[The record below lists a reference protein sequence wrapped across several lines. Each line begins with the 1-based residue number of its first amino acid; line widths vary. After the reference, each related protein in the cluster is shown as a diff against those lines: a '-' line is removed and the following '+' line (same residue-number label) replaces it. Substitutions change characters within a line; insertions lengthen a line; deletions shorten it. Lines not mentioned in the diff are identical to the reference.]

1 MHEQYSIRH
10 ISAEIDLNRGMKLR
24 LLTSALSIAALTLA
38 VPACKKKE
46 SAPPATT
53 GSATTGSADMAG
65 SAGSA
70 DMAGSAGSA
79 MAGSDMAGSAGSA
92 GSAAAATLTD
102 PQIAAIVVA
111 ANQVDIDAGKLAAK
125 KSKNA
130 EVKKFAELMVKD
142 HTAVNKSAVDLV
154 TKLKVTPE
162 ESETSKT
169 LKTGGAENVARL
181 EKLEGAEFDKA
192 YVDNEV
198 DYHEAVIGV
207 LKNTL
212 IPSAQN
218 ADLKAALTGVAPAFD
233 AHLAHAKQV
242 QASLA
247 GGGSGAAAHDHK

>member
-1 MHEQYSIRH
+1 MHEHRSIRH
-10 ISAEIDLNRGMKLR
+10 ISAEIDLNQGMKLR
-24 LLTSALSIAALTLA
+24 LLTSALSIAALALA

-53 GSATTGSADMAG
+53 GSATTGSDTG

-79 MAGSDMAGSAGSA
+79 DTGSA
-92 GSAAAATLTD
+92 GSAAAVTLSD

-111 ANQVDIDAGKLAAK
+111 ANQVDIDAGNLAAK
-125 KSKNA
+125 KTKNP

-169 LKTGGAENVARL
+169 LTKGGADNIARL

-192 YVDNEV
+192 YIDNEV
-198 DYHEAVIGV
+198 DYHDAVIGV

-242 QASLA
+242 QAALA

>member
-1 MHEQYSIRH
+1 MHEHRSIRH
-10 ISAEIDLNRGMKLR
+10 ISAEMALNQGMKLR
-24 LLTSALSIAALTLA
+24 LLTSALSIAVLTLA

-46 SAPPATT
+46 AAPPATT

-79 MAGSDMAGSAGSA
+79 DMAGSAGSA

-125 KSKNA
+125 KTKNA

-169 LKTGGAENVARL
+169 LTAGGAENIAKL
-181 EKLEGAEFDKA
+181 EKLDGAEFDKA

-198 DYHEAVIGV
+198 AYHDAVIGV

-233 AHLAHAKQV
+233 AHLAHAKQL
-242 QASLA
+242 QESLA
-247 GGGSGAAAHDHK
+247 KGGSGAAAHDHK

>member
-1 MHEQYSIRH
+1 MHEQHSIRH
-10 ISAEIDLNRGMKLR
+10 ISAAIDLNRGMKLR

-70 DMAGSAGSA
+70 DMAGSA
-79 MAGSDMAGSAGSA
+79 MAGSADMAGSAGSA
-92 GSAAAATLTD
+92 AGSAAAVTLTD

-125 KSKNA
+125 KTKNA

-162 ESETSKT
+162 ETDTSKSLT
-169 LKTGGAENVARL
+169 AGGADSRAKL

-198 DYHEAVIGV
+198 AYHEAVINV
-207 LKNTL
+207 LKTQL

-242 QASLA
+242 QESLA
-247 GGGSGAAAHDHK
+247 KGGSGAAAHDHK

>member
-1 MHEQYSIRH
+1 MHEQHSIRH
-10 ISAEIDLNRGMKLR
+10 ISAAIDLNRGMKLR

-70 DMAGSAGSA
+70 DMAGSA
-79 MAGSDMAGSAGSA
+79 MAGSADMAGSAGSAA

-125 KSKNA
+125 KTKNA

-162 ESETSKT
+162 ETDTSKSLT
-169 LKTGGAENVARL
+169 AGGADSRAKL

-198 DYHEAVIGV
+198 AYHEAVINV
-207 LKNTL
+207 LKTQL

-218 ADLKAALTGVAPAFD
+218 TDLKAALTGVAPAFD

-242 QASLA
+242 QESLA
-247 GGGSGAAAHDHK
+247 KGGSGAAAHDHK

>member
-1 MHEQYSIRH
+1 MHEQRSIRH
-10 ISAEIDLNRGMKLR
+10 ISAEIDLNQGMKLR
-24 LLTSALSIAALTLA
+24 LLTSALSIVALALA

-53 GSATTGSADMAG
+53 GSATTGSDTG

-79 MAGSDMAGSAGSA
+79 DTGSA
-92 GSAAAATLTD
+92 GSAAAVTLSD

-111 ANQVDIDAGKLAAK
+111 ANQVDIDAGNLAAK
-125 KSKNA
+125 KTKNP

-169 LKTGGAENVARL
+169 LTKGGADNIARL

-192 YVDNEV
+192 YIDNEV
-198 DYHEAVIGV
+198 DYHDAVIGV

-242 QASLA
+242 QAALA

>member
-1 MHEQYSIRH
+1 MHEQHSIRH
-10 ISAEIDLNRGMKLR
+10 ISAGIDLNRGMKLR
-24 LLTSALSIAALTLA
+24 LLTSALSIAVLTLA

-46 SAPPATT
+46 AAPPATT

-79 MAGSDMAGSAGSA
+79 DMAGSAGSA

-125 KSKNA
+125 KTKNA

-169 LKTGGAENVARL
+169 LTAGGAENIAKL
-181 EKLEGAEFDKA
+181 EKLDGAEFDKA

-198 DYHEAVIGV
+198 AYHDAVIGV

-242 QASLA
+242 QESLA
-247 GGGSGAAAHDHK
+247 KGGSGAAAHDHK

>member
-1 MHEQYSIRH
+1 MHEQRSIRH
-10 ISAEIDLNRGMKLR
+10 ISAALDLNGGMKLR
-24 LLTSALSIAALTLA
+24 LLTSALSIFALALA

-53 GSATTGSADMAG
+53 GSAATGSDTGSANSADTAGAAGSSGSADSADTG

-70 DMAGSAGSA
+70 T
-79 MAGSDMAGSAGSA
+79 
-92 GSAAAATLTD
+92 AASFSD

-111 ANQVDIDAGKLAAK
+111 ANQVDIDAGNLAAK
-125 KSKNA
+125 KTKNP

-169 LKTGGAENVARL
+169 LKQGGADNIARL

-192 YVDNEV
+192 YIDNEV
-198 DYHEAVIGV
+198 DYHAAVIGV

-218 ADLKAALTGVAPAFD
+218 AELKAALTGVAPAFD
-233 AHLAHAKQV
+233 AHLAHAQQV
-242 QASLA
+242 QAALA
-247 GGGSGAAAHDHK
+247 GGSGAAAHDHK

>member
-1 MHEQYSIRH
+1 MHEQHSIRH
-10 ISAEIDLNRGMKLR
+10 ISAGIDLNRGMKLR

-53 GSATTGSADMAG
+53 GSATTGSADMTG

-70 DMAGSAGSA
+70 DMAGSA
-79 MAGSDMAGSAGSA
+79 MAGSDMAGSAGSAA

-162 ESETSKT
+162 ETDTSKSLT
-169 LKTGGAENVARL
+169 AGGADNRAKL

-198 DYHEAVIGV
+198 AYHEAVINV
-207 LKNTL
+207 LKTQL

-218 ADLKAALTGVAPAFD
+218 ADLKAALTGVQPAFD

>member
-1 MHEQYSIRH
+1 MHEQRSYRH
-10 ISAEIDLNRGMKLR
+10 ISAEIDLNGGMKLR
-24 LLTSALSIAALTLA
+24 LLTSALSIAALSLA

-53 GSATTGSADMAG
+53 GSDMAG

-79 MAGSDMAGSAGSA
+79 DMAGS
-92 GSAAAATLTD
+92 GSAAAAASLTD

-111 ANQVDIDAGKLAAK
+111 ANQVDIDAGNLAAK
-125 KSKNA
+125 KTKNP

-181 EKLEGAEFDKA
+181 EKLEGA
-192 YVDNEV
+192 
-198 DYHEAVIGV
+198 
-207 LKNTL
+207 
-212 IPSAQN
+212 
-218 ADLKAALTGVAPAFD
+218 
-233 AHLAHAKQV
+233 
-242 QASLA
+242 
-247 GGGSGAAAHDHK
+247 

>member
-1 MHEQYSIRH
+1 MHEQRSIRH

-24 LLTSALSIAALTLA
+24 LLTSVLSIAALSLA

-53 GSATTGSADMAG
+53 GSATTGSDMAGSAGSADMAG

-79 MAGSDMAGSAGSA
+79 
-92 GSAAAATLTD
+92 AAVTLSD

-111 ANQVDIDAGKLAAK
+111 ANQVDIDAGNLAAK
-125 KSKNA
+125 KTKNP

-169 LKTGGAENVARL
+169 LKTGGADNIARL
-181 EKLEGAEFDKA
+181 EKLDGAEFDKA
-192 YVDNEV
+192 YIDNEV
-198 DYHEAVIGV
+198 DYHQAVIGV
-207 LKNTL
+207 LNNTL

-242 QASLA
+242 QAALA

>member
-1 MHEQYSIRH
+1 MHEHRSIRH
-10 ISAEIDLNRGMKLR
+10 ISAEMALNQGMKLR
-24 LLTSALSIAALTLA
+24 LLTSALSIAVLTLA

-46 SAPPATT
+46 AAPPATT

-70 DMAGSAGSA
+70 
-79 MAGSDMAGSAGSA
+79 DMAGSAGSA

-125 KSKNA
+125 KTKNA

-169 LKTGGAENVARL
+169 LTAGGAENIAKL
-181 EKLEGAEFDKA
+181 EKLDGAEFDKA

-198 DYHEAVIGV
+198 AYHDAVIGV

-233 AHLAHAKQV
+233 AHLAHAKQL
-242 QASLA
+242 QESLA
-247 GGGSGAAAHDHK
+247 KGGSGAAAHDHK